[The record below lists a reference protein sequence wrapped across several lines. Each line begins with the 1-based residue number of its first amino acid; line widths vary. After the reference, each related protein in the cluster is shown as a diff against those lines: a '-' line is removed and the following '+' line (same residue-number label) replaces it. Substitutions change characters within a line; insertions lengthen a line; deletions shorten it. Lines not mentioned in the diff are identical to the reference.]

1 MRTILTRTFC
11 LAVLV
16 LCTMTAM
23 AEENYVGN
31 SDINAQWRKRE
42 IKVKGGSKA
51 PSIMTLLKAFQGAM
65 PTWSVGKVI
74 KHGTQ
79 TPDGEQYQDAEE
91 WSVLVDRKQGY
102 ADLSSATD
110 CNQVQACLWRK
121 KDGHRFFAVSLY
133 EQHTMPQHVLC
144 WYDYNPDTETL
155 TPAESPVDAFLDVQ
169 TEEYRK
175 RAIAGGELSWS
186 LPRKGTDF
194 LLYEYIGSMP
204 TITHVHKWNG
214 MMLLRSQINIED
226 FTFKWFGNSMP
237 AKASEQG
244 FNSYTI
250 LNMSADGTP
259 VLVLRKTDEGTYGY
273 GNRYCIFSTFKGD
286 KTVVAANND
295 LYGIDALYHPKPVAG
310 KPWKQTDVVALTH
323 DALGNKIYTVLT
335 EGLVSY
341 YVMQSADDKTGK
353 FCRVIGYGAKEETTD
368 IITSVPASPIAIDT
382 RWFPCTITNSTEE

>member
-11 LAVLV
+11 LAALV
-16 LCTMTAM
+16 LCTLTAM

-102 ADLSSATD
+102 ADLSSDTD

-155 TPAESPVDAFLDVQ
+155 TPEESPVDAFLDVQ
-169 TEEYRK
+169 TEEFRK
-175 RAIAGGELSWS
+175 RAIAGGELGWS
-186 LPRKGTDF
+186 
-194 LLYEYIGSMP
+194 
-204 TITHVHKWNG
+204 
-214 MMLLRSQINIED
+214 
-226 FTFKWFGNSMP
+226 
-237 AKASEQG
+237 
-244 FNSYTI
+244 
-250 LNMSADGTP
+250 
-259 VLVLRKTDEGTYGY
+259 
-273 GNRYCIFSTFKGD
+273 
-286 KTVVAANND
+286 
-295 LYGIDALYHPKPVAG
+295 
-310 KPWKQTDVVALTH
+310 
-323 DALGNKIYTVLT
+323 
-335 EGLVSY
+335 
-341 YVMQSADDKTGK
+341 
-353 FCRVIGYGAKEETTD
+353 
-368 IITSVPASPIAIDT
+368 
-382 RWFPCTITNSTEE
+382 